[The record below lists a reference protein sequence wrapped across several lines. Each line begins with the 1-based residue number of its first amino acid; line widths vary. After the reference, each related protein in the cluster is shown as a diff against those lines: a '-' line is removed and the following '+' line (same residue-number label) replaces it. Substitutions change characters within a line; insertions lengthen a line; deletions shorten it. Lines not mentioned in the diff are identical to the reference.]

1 MSSVIERTNRPQS
14 PPILSL
20 VVAMAENGVIGNANR
35 LPWHLPADLKHFKSV
50 TMGKPMLMG
59 RRTFESIGKALPGRR
74 NLVMTRG
81 KPIEAPGV
89 ETVANLE
96 AALAAT
102 QDAEELMVIGG
113 AEIFRLC
120 LPRALRIY
128 LTRVHAPIAG
138 DTRFPG
144 IDWNEWHRVQRTA
157 QPADEKN
164 AYAMTFLTL
173 ERGSPAGGDPDIPHS
188 L

>member
-1 MSSVIERTNRPQS
+1 MSSVIERTNHPQS
-14 PPILSL
+14 RPILSL

-35 LPWHLPADLKHFKSV
+35 LPWHLPADLKHFKGV

-59 RRTFESIGKALPGRR
+59 RKTFESIGKALPGRR

-102 QDAEELMVIGG
+102 RDADELMVIGG
-113 AEIFRLC
+113 ADIFRLC
-120 LPRALRIY
+120 LPRAQRIY

-138 DTRFPG
+138 DTRFPN
-144 IDWNEWHRVQRTA
+144 IHWNEWRSLQRTA
-157 QPADEKN
+157 QAADDRN
-164 AYAMTFLTL
+164 AYAMTFVTL
-173 ERGSPAGGDPDIPHS
+173 ERGSQ
-188 L
+188 LQ

>member
-1 MSSVIERTNRPQS
+1 MSTVIERTNRLQS
-14 PPILSL
+14 PPVLSL

-35 LPWHLPADLKHFKSV
+35 LPWHLPADLKHFKGV

-59 RRTFESIGKALPGRR
+59 RKTFESIGKALPGRR

-81 KPIEAPGV
+81 GPIDAPGI

-96 AALAAT
+96 AALAAA

-113 AEIFRLC
+113 AEIFRVC
-120 LPRALRIY
+120 LPRAQRIY
-128 LTRVHAPIAG
+128 LTRVHAPIPG
-138 DTRFPG
+138 DTRFPA
-144 IDWNEWHRVQRTA
+144 IDWNEWYRVQRST
-157 QPADEKN
+157 QSADDRN

-173 ERGSPAGGDPDIPHS
+173 ERGSPLRGDPDVPHS